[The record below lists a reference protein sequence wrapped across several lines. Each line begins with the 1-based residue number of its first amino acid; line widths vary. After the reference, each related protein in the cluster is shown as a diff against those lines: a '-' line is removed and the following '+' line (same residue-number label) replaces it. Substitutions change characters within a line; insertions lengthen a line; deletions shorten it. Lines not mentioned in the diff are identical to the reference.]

1 MTHLVR
7 RLRALHPS
15 VDIAFNALTRNRL
28 QTGLTVLGIAVGVGT
43 VLAMMAVGAGAQR
56 SIEQQVRAAGLNQ
69 ITIKAGNWK
78 PKTEDSGAAVAHQ
91 GDAGDTLV
99 LPVPDLMPS
108 PFDLDGLVDRTAGRA
123 THAADA
129 VPAFTQLPLPQET
142 TSLNADRV
150 PSIRDLRRDR
160 GLLADDRLPAA
171 DILRVSHPEDDPM
184 EKHDHPLA
192 WQRLGDL
199 EAGLGAAATLSFA
212 DAEAIR
218 DVPGVQYVACGV
230 HANARVH
237 LDKKRWFTRMHGTD
251 LHLLDIKRTWT
262 LTSGRFFTEREQER
276 AEQVMVLGQVV
287 AEKLFGL
294 GAQPIGQTVTMWN
307 QAFRVVGVVSSSTWV
322 VRPAAGDD
330 EFDAVYMPYT
340 TTHRL
345 LNLTKLNDITVTAAS
360 SGAVTEVA
368 KRVAELLRQRHRIGD
383 TAPDDFTISTQATR
397 AVTTGGLPPNVAS
410 AIAGNVRELERVT
423 LEQLA
428 GTLERSSN
436 TMRWL
441 LAAVAAVSLLVGGIG
456 IMNVILLSVTERT
469 REIGLRLAVGA
480 RSGDVMRQFLT
491 EAVAIS
497 LAGGLIGIVAGVIAS
512 FIISNTLRWATVI
525 SPEAILV
532 SFGIAAAIGVFF
544 GWYPARKAAALDPIA
559 ALRHE

>member
-1 MTHLVR
+1 VFNR
-7 RLRALHPS
+7 IRALHPS
-15 VDIAFNALTRNRL
+15 LDIALKALTRNPL
-28 QTGLTVLGIAVGVGT
+28 QTALTMLGIAVGVAT

-69 ITIKAGNWK
+69 ITVTAGNWR

-91 GDAGDTLV
+91 GDAEDTLV
-99 LPVPDLMPS
+99 LPVPE
-108 PFDLDGLVDRTAGRA
+108 LV
-123 THAADA
+123 
-129 VPAFTQLPLPQET
+129 PLPH
-142 TSLNADRV
+142 AGDV
-150 PSIRDLRRDR
+150 
-160 GLLADDRLPAA
+160 A
-171 DILRVSHPEDDPM
+171 RVSRHPEDDPM

-218 DVPGVQYVACGV
+218 QLDGVQYVACGV
-230 HANARVH
+230 HANARVYMG
-237 LDKKRWFTRMHGTD
+237 DKRWFTRMHGTD
-251 LHLLDIKRTWT
+251 LQLLDIKRTWT
-262 LTSGRFFTEREQER
+262 LTSGRFFTEREQEN

-287 AEKLFGL
+287 AEKLFGI
-294 GAQPIGQTVTMWN
+294 GAKPVGESVTLWKQP
-307 QAFRVVGVVSSSTWV
+307 FRVVGVVTSASWV

-330 EFDAVYMPYT
+330 EFDAVYMPFT

-345 LNLTKLNDITVTAAS
+345 LNLTKLNDITVTAES
-360 SGAVTEVA
+360 TGEVSEVS
-368 KRVAELLRQRHRIGD
+368 KRIAALLRARHGIAD

-397 AVTTGGLPPNVAS
+397 AITTGGLPPNVAA

-428 GTLERSSN
+428 GTLERSST

-441 LAAVAAVSLLVGGIG
+441 LGAVAAVSLLVGGIG
-456 IMNVILLSVTERT
+456 IMNITLLSVTERT

-480 RSGDVMRQFLT
+480 RGKDVMRQFLT
-491 EAVAIS
+491 EAVTIS
-497 LAGGLIGIVAGVIAS
+497 LAGGVLGVLAGVVASATIAR
-512 FIISNTLRWATVI
+512 TLGWATVV
-525 SPEAILV
+525 SPSAVLV
-532 SFGIAAAIGVFF
+532 AFGVSAAVGVFF

>member
-1 MTHLVR
+1 MLSK
-7 RLRALHPS
+7 LRSLHPS
-15 VDIAFNALTRNRL
+15 IDIAFKALTRNRL
-28 QTGLTVLGIAVGVGT
+28 QTGLTMIGITVGVGT

-69 ITIKAGNWK
+69 ITVTAGNWK

-99 LPVPDLMPS
+99 LPVPELMGQPA
-108 PFDLDGLVDRTAGRA
+108 PGTVAFPECDGNSRCHDV
-123 THAADA
+123 
-129 VPAFTQLPLPQET
+129 V
-142 TSLNADRV
+142 
-150 PSIRDLRRDR
+150 
-160 GLLADDRLPAA
+160 
-171 DILRVSHPEDDPM
+171 RVSHPEDDPM

-218 DVPGVQYVACGV
+218 QLDGVQYVACGV
-230 HANARVH
+230 HANARVFAGE
-237 LDKKRWFTRMHGTD
+237 KRWFTRMHGTD
-251 LHLLDIKRTWT
+251 LQLLDIKRTWT
-262 LTSGRFFTEREQER
+262 LKSGRFFTAREQER
-276 AEQVMVLGQVV
+276 AEQAIVLGQVV
-287 AEKLFGL
+287 ADKLFGAGVDPVGQSITL
-294 GAQPIGQTVTMWN
+294 WKQPFT
-307 QAFRVVGVVSSSTWV
+307 VVGVVTSASWV
-322 VRPAAGDD
+322 VRPAPGDD

-360 SGAVTEVA
+360 TGEVTEVA
-368 KRVAELLRQRHRIGD
+368 KRIAGLLRQRHGIGD
-383 TAPDDFTISTQATR
+383 TQPDDFTISTQATR
-397 AVTTGGLPPNVAS
+397 AITTGGLPPNVAA

-456 IMNVILLSVTERT
+456 IMNITLLSVTERT

-480 RSGDVMRQFLT
+480 RTRDVMHQFLT

-497 LAGGLIGIVAGVIAS
+497 LAGGGLGIICGLFAS
-512 FIISNTLRWATVI
+512 FAIARTLRWATVV
-525 SPEAILV
+525 SPGAILMAFGV
-532 SFGIAAAIGVFF
+532 SAAVGVFF
-544 GWYPARKAAALDPIA
+544 GWYPAKRAASLDPIE